1 MFESLEKY
9 EDKSLAVKSFDRIVD
24 NYDNMILS
32 YVEKENNIFNDFKQ
46 SLKLLGVYI
55 SDEEIKNAIHKKL
68 YTKVD
73 DSLTTCYDRSKY
85 KPWLQD
91 LKAKINW
98 KHKSQ
103 YFSYLISKGW
113 PFETVKSIDEYTDE
127 ILDHIY
133 YPKVDHNFT
142 CRGLVIG
149 DVQSG
154 KTANYTAL
162 INKAIDVEYKLIII
176 LSGTLSSLRTQTQA
190 RMNTDVLGY
199 EPNVQ
204 FGSNEKIK
212 IGLALDDDNNDYI
225 DVESFT
231 DKIKDWS
238 SKTINKLMDGNMPP
252 TIAVV
257 KKNTKVLESIYNSI
271 SNNPKSVDGKINIPV
286 LIIDDEV
293 DQASINT
300 KKHEDEDPARING
313 WIRKIIMACNKVSYV
328 GYTATPYANILI
340 NPDVNV
346 DTYGKDLFPEDFIV
360 VLPTPKD
367 YCGIKK
373 FFGTKENPNYDLV
386 EIIRDDSDFFDIQIP
401 KDDDFD
407 DTIMDKKSMLK
418 KNMEVEMLPE
428 SAKDAI
434 DDFIIASAVRRSR
447 EGEDIHNS
455 MMFNISGFKKGSNS
469 LKELVDNHV
478 LKIKYCLKDE
488 SFYNKYKKI
497 WEDRFKNISQKR
509 DKYDE
514 WNSIKSQLL
523 YVINAL
529 DVLLLN
535 GDSKDFINYTKTGQH
550 EVIAVGGNKLSR
562 GITLEGLMISYY
574 LRKPNAYDTALQMG
588 RWFGYKNEYFDLCR
602 IYTKSDTLEDFL
614 SIFDATEELKEDI
627 AVMNS
632 RNLTPREFTLK
643 VLTHPSFKPTSR
655 NKMYSADFVR
665 VGFSEQ
671 RQETIRFD
679 YSKKEDNKKITEQFI
694 KSIENKLVEIDKST
708 LVYKNVLSGEILYY
722 LDNYCYSQ
730 DDTRGFSEQWKQYI
744 KNVNK
749 DGELKN
755 WTVIVDS
762 VDDDEDAREIILNGH
777 KLYKAKRSKH
787 HDNSYIRAISNP
799 ADFKYFFEE
808 GSEDRRNYN
817 KGYKKGDDYLR
828 SKFTKENGL
837 LTIYP
842 IDIVD
847 KNDKEKVLVSDLI
860 GFAIWFPYTDNR
872 TGEAEYA
879 VSRVEGLEIDEDI
892 DEEGVVNE

>member
-1 MFESLEKY
+1 MFGSLDKY
-9 EDKSLAVKSFDRIVD
+9 EDKSLAIKTFDRVFD
-24 NYDNMILS
+24 KYDKTDLS
-32 YVEKENNIFNDFKQ
+32 YVEKENYIFDDFKKNLQ
-46 SLKLLGVYI
+46 LLDVYI
-55 SDEEIKNAIHKKL
+55 PDEEIKYAIHKKL
-68 YTKVD
+68 YTLVTP
-73 DSLTTCYDRSKY
+73 LMTCYDDKKY

-103 YFSYLISKGW
+103 YFMYLLSKGW
-113 PFETVKSIDEYTDE
+113 PLDTIKSIDEYTDE

-133 YPKVDHNFT
+133 YPKVNHDFV

-154 KTANYTAL
+154 KTANYIGL
-162 INKAIDVEYKLIII
+162 INKAIDVEYKLIIV

-199 EPNVQ
+199 EPNVLL
-204 FGSNEKIK
+204 GSNEKVN
-212 IGLALDDDNNDYI
+212 IGLAADDVDYI

-238 SKTINKLMDGNMPP
+238 SKTINKLMDDNMPT

-271 SNNPKSVDGKINIPV
+271 SNNPKSIDGKINIPV

-293 DQASINT
+293 DQASVNT

-340 NPDVNV
+340 NPDVND

-360 VLPTPKD
+360 VLPTPKN

-386 EIIRDDSDFFDIQIP
+386 EIIRDDSNFFDAQIP
-401 KDDDFD
+401 RDEDFD
-407 DTIMDKKSMLK
+407 DTLMDKKSMLK
-418 KNMEVEMLPE
+418 KNMEVEMLPK
-428 SAKDAI
+428 SAKAAI
-434 DDFIIASAVRRSR
+434 DDFIVASAVRRSR
-447 EGEDIHNS
+447 EGDEIHNS

-478 LKIKYCLKDE
+478 SKIKYCLKNE
-488 SFYNKYKKI
+488 EFYNKYKKI

-509 DKYDE
+509 ERFDD
-514 WNSIKSQLL
+514 WNSIKKQLL

-588 RWFGYKNEYFDLCR
+588 RWFGYKENYFDLCR

-614 SIFDATEELKEDI
+614 TIFDATEELKEDI
-627 AVMNS
+627 AIMNS
-632 RNLTPREFTLK
+632 RSLTPREFTLK

-655 NKMYSADFVR
+655 NKMYSAEFVR

-679 YSKKEDNKKITEQFI
+679 YSKKEENKKLTEQFI
-694 KSIENKLVEIDKST
+694 KGIEDKLVEIDKNT
-708 LVYKNVLSGEILYY
+708 LVYKNISSSEVLSY
-722 LDNYCYSQ
+722 LCNYCYSQ
-730 DDTRGFSEQWKQYI
+730 DDSRGFSEQWKQYI
-744 KNVNK
+744 RNVNK
-749 DGELKN
+749 DGELLN
-755 WTVIVDS
+755 WTVVVDS
-762 VDDDEDAREIILNGH
+762 LDDEDAGEILLNDH

-799 ADFKYFFEE
+799 SDFKYFFEQN
-808 GSEDRRNYN
+808 SEDRKRYN

-828 SKFTKENGL
+828 TKFTKVDGL
-837 LTIYP
+837 LVIYP

-847 KNDKEKVLVSDLI
+847 KDDKEKVLISDLI
-860 GFAIWFPYTDNR
+860 GFAIWFPYTNNK
-872 TGEAEYA
+872 TGEAEYV
-879 VSRVEGLEIDEDI
+879 VSKVEGIEIDEDT
-892 DEEGVVNE
+892 DEEGVVSE